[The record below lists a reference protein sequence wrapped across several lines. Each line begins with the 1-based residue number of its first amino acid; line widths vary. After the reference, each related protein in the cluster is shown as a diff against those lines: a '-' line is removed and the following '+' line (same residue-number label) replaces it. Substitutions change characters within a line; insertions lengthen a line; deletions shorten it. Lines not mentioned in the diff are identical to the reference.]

1 MRPVVVLLLIAV
13 AACGG
18 RRARHP
24 PAPADLPSEIALHVI
39 NHHWLDVTIYVERD
53 GERSR
58 IGLVTAA
65 TSQTFIMPGHMVGQS
80 RDIVL
85 VGEAVGSRDMVRTE
99 VLIIKPGQM
108 IEWTLETD
116 LRRSS
121 VGVY

>member
-1 MRPVVVLLLIAV
+1 
-13 AACGG
+13 
-18 RRARHP
+18 
-24 PAPADLPSEIALHVI
+24 
-39 NHHWLDVTIYVERD
+39 
-53 GERSR
+53 
-58 IGLVTAA
+58 
-65 TSQTFIMPGHMVGQS
+65 VGQS

-99 VLIIKPGQM
+99 TLIIKPGQM